1 MRQRLRDLGGAVVG
15 AVQPLEG
22 QRQRTVLLVAHA
34 FVHGAA
40 AHVVAVLGDIGQ
52 VAEIAEGADHRH
64 RLVGRQ
70 VLQQAVEHAP
80 GAGVGLQAVGHRE
93 LAHAFDQLVGLGAF
107 LLADDVAED
116 AAQ

>member
-1 MRQRLRDLGGAVVG
+1 MRVCHSCVTRARISASLWARLSGGAEFVALAHQRGDGALGVEDALALHLGGVGREHGRDVGMRQRLRDLGGAVVG

-52 VAEIAEGADHRH
+52 V
-64 RLVGRQ
+64 
-70 VLQQAVEHAP
+70 
-80 GAGVGLQAVGHRE
+80 RE
-93 LAHAFDQLVGLGAF
+93 
-107 LLADDVAED
+107 
-116 AAQ
+116 